1 MRESTLKK
9 KVLKIAAAG
18 LRTTEA
24 HRVESHYTIICYLFC
39 GLFII
44 YLWGYSRISLG
55 LVKNPVKEHP
65 DIPIYKKNSVFIPVK
80 SSLECSTPVTTFR
93 K

>member
-1 MRESTLKK
+1 MQESALKK
-9 KVLKIAAAG
+9 KVLKIAEIEVQRG
-18 LRTTEA
+18 T
-24 HRVESHYTIICYLFC
+24 VQSHTIICYLFC

-65 DIPIYKKNSVFIPVK
+65 DIPIYNFFFRFRSGKEFLRVFH
-80 SSLECSTPVTTFR
+80 SSHYVR
-93 K
+93 